1 MISIKMTEFYKNGT
15 TYKKTATDFINTDLK
30 KALTRFKKDFYISQK
45 HDVKYNGKRFL
56 IVKLRKEKTII
67 EVFFQD

>member
-1 MISIKMTEFYKNGT
+1 MTEFYKKGNN
-15 TYKKTATDFINTDLK
+15 YVKCSSDFVNNDLK
-30 KALTRFKKDFYISQK
+30 KALTRFKKDFGISQK
-45 HDVKYNGKRFL
+45 HDVKSNEKKFL